1 MTSDRKTSITV
12 GVLFIAATA
21 LGVLGKTVCID
32 PILKAPDYL
41 ARASTSEYQ
50 LILGGLII
58 LLQVLVSACIAIWL
72 YPVLKEH
79 HEALALGSVGLR
91 VIESMLYFVGVV
103 CLLSLLTLS
112 REYVRAGA
120 SNASLFHVSG
130 ATLLAIKDWAGQLS
144 VIAFTVG
151 AMMYYAVFYRSRL
164 VPRWLSAWGLLAAVA
179 SLIAILLTMYGQIA
193 PFSTV
198 FILLQLPIGLQE
210 YALAVWLI
218 AKGFNASAIAS
229 PSAGTATN

>member
-1 MTSDRKTSITV
+1 MNSHRKTSITV
-12 GVLFIAATA
+12 GILFIAATA

-32 PILKAPDYL
+32 PILKASDYL

-72 YPVLKEH
+72 YPVLRKH
-79 HEALALGSVGLR
+79 HEALALGSVGFR

-112 REYVRAGA
+112 REYIRAGA
-120 SNASLFHVSG
+120 SNASPFHVSG
-130 ATLLAIKDWAGQLS
+130 ATLLAIKDWAGELS
-144 VIAFTVG
+144 VIAFNVG

-179 SLIAILLTMYGQIA
+179 SLAAILLTVYGQIA